1 MGEQATQLSFFEELN
16 DDAFCQQQCFAY
28 NTCGGGY
35 RTAPCQCAWRKTS
48 AHYLKCEACYL
59 VCLQRLVSVK
69 GRQVDSARAQYKA
82 GLDLRDLTVSQQVQE
97 PFPLFIPLRTA
108 DFPLKGAR
116 LPLRWA
122 AVDATHVKER
132 LLTGPLTVPKFANP
146 QVIRAFLRV
155 ADTCRL
161 LAVLN
166 AQDKILERLWALPDR
181 IGRFQQLKG
190 YGFELSTGASFS
202 VVERTTEDTF
212 VPRFHNL
219 VMQRRHQ
226 RLLSEIQQA
235 GLDAVPNLYWL
246 DEREADRWVEW
257 LRRNPT
263 VRYVSRDFTR
273 TRQGDSVKAIVESLL
288 KLLGRTKRTYHV
300 FLVGPGPA
308 IAATA
313 LQRLAAEGH
322 TGTILTSD
330 PIMQAVYGK
339 RYNSNLKAVYA
350 AGSAKEEIALKNIE
364 SLETYLLA
372 AVAGTAISQY
382 ARQNLVLY

>member
-1 MGEQATQLSFFEELN
+1 M
-16 DDAFCQQQCFAY
+16 
-28 NTCGGGY
+28 
-35 RTAPCQCAWRKTS
+35 
-48 AHYLKCEACYL
+48 
-59 VCLQRLVSVK
+59 QRLVTVE

-82 GLDLRDLTVSQQVQE
+82 GLDLRELTVSQQVHE

-108 DFPLKGAR
+108 DFPLKEGV

-132 LLTGPLTVPKFANP
+132 LLTGPIAAPKFATP
-146 QVIRAFLRV
+146 QAVRAFLRV

-181 IGRFQQLKG
+181 IGRFQQLKD

-202 VVERTTEDTF
+202 VVERTTEDTL

-257 LRRNPT
+257 LGQNPT
-263 VRYVSRDFTR
+263 VRYVSREFTR

-288 KLLGRTKRTYHV
+288 RLLGRTTRTYHV
-300 FLVGPGPA
+300 FLVGLGPA
-308 IAATA
+308 TAAYA
-313 LQRLAAEGH
+313 LQRLAIEGH
-322 TGTILTSD
+322 TGTIITSD

-339 RYNSNLKAVYA
+339 RYNGNFKALYA
-350 AGSAKEEIALKNIE
+350 AGSVKEKVALKNIE
-364 SLETYLLA
+364 SLETYLLD

-382 ARQNLVLY
+382 ARRNLVLS